1 MSKRPFFERIYTGE
15 GGIEFVSQR
24 RRWYGI
30 YAIILVICLVS
41 IIFRGFTL
49 GIDFEGGTKITMPA
63 GDVSKTEVADT
74 FHDATGVEAQQ
85 VQIIGSGNARNVEI
99 ESKHLNDDEISEA
112 REALFSKYHPKD
124 ASGKETPDSIG
135 DSTVSNSWGSTITHR
150 MALALIVFLA
160 LIFLYITVRFERDM
174 AIAAI
179 SALAVDA
186 IVVSGLYSIIGF
198 EVSPAS
204 IIGLLTVLSYS
215 LYDTVV
221 VFDKVHE
228 NTAGLTKTTTSTYA
242 EQANLAVNQTMMRS
256 ISTSL
261 FSILPIGAL
270 MVVAVWL
277 LGVGTLKDLS
287 LVQLL
292 GVIEGTF
299 SSIFLATPI
308 LVSLKS
314 RQKKY
319 AEHTKRVEES
329 RKAESRNQEDE
340 RVVVTSGGSE
350 IRTNEGAD
358 SESAEGSSSRRG
370 GSRIIRHS
378 DREPEAGRFHSR
390 EGGGASWRPE
400 DSRRRTNP
408 PFDGN

>member
-15 GGIEFVSQR
+15 GGIEFVSLR

-30 YAIILVICLVS
+30 YAIILAICLVS

-49 GIDFEGGTKITMPA
+49 GIDFEGGTKMTMPA

-74 FHDATGVEAQQ
+74 FHEATGVEAQQ

-112 REALFSKYHPKD
+112 REALFSKYHPKY
-124 ASGKETPDSIG
+124 ASGMETPDSIG
-135 DSTVSNSWGSTITHR
+135 DSTVCHSWGSTITHR
-150 MALALIVFLA
+150 MVLALVVFLT

-186 IVVSGLYSIIGF
+186 IVVLGLYSIIGF

-204 IIGLLTVLSYS
+204 VIGLLTVLSYS

-277 LGVGTLKDLS
+277 PGVGTLKDLS

-319 AEHTKRVEES
+319 SEHTKRVEES
-329 RKAESRNQEDE
+329 RKAESANQEAE
-340 RVVVTSGGSE
+340 RVAVTSDGSE
-350 IRTNEGAD
+350 ITPSESSD
-358 SESAEGSSSRRG
+358 SESSARSSRRRG
-370 GSRIIRHS
+370 SSRITHHS
-378 DREPEAGRFHSR
+378 DRDPEAGRFHSR
-390 EGGGASWRPE
+390 EGGGASWRP
-400 DSRRRTNP
+400 DDNRRRNNS

>member
-74 FHDATGVEAQQ
+74 FHEATGVEAQQ

-135 DSTVSNSWGSTITHR
+135 DSTMSNSWGSTITHR
-150 MALALIVFLA
+150 MVLALVVFLA

-186 IVVSGLYSIIGF
+186 LVVSGLYSIIGF

-204 IIGLLTVLSYS
+204 VIGLLTVLSYS

-261 FSILPIGAL
+261 FSVLPIGAL

-319 AEHTKRVEES
+319 SEHTKRVEES
-329 RKAESRNQEDE
+329 RKAESSNQENE
-340 RVVVTSGGSE
+340 LVAVTSDGSE
-350 IRTNEGAD
+350 ITPSESSD
-358 SESAEGSSSRRG
+358 SEPSAPASRRRGSS
-370 GSRIIRHS
+370 RIVHHS
-378 DREPEAGRFHSR
+378 DRDREAGRFHSR
-390 EGGGASWRPE
+390 EGGGASWRP
-400 DSRRRTNP
+400 DDNRRRNNS

>member
-15 GGIEFVSQR
+15 GGIEFVAQR

-74 FHDATGVEAQQ
+74 FHEATGVEAQQ

-135 DSTVSNSWGSTITHR
+135 DSNVSNSWGSTITHR
-150 MALALIVFLA
+150 MVLALIVFLA

-204 IIGLLTVLSYS
+204 VIGLLTVLSYS

-319 AEHTKRVEES
+319 SEHTKRVEES
-329 RKAESRNQEDE
+329 RKAESSNQEDE
-340 RVVVTSGGSE
+340 RVAVTSDGSE
-350 IRTNEGAD
+350 ITPSESSD
-358 SESAEGSSSRRG
+358 SEPSARSSRRR
-370 GSRIIRHS
+370 GSSRVVHHS
-378 DREPEAGRFHSR
+378 DRDPEAGRFHSR
-390 EGGGASWRPE
+390 EGGGASWRP
-400 DSRRRTNP
+400 DDNRRRNNS

>member
-74 FHDATGVEAQQ
+74 FHEATGVEAQQ

-135 DSTVSNSWGSTITHR
+135 DSTMSNSWGSTITHR
-150 MALALIVFLA
+150 MVLALVVFLA

-186 IVVSGLYSIIGF
+186 LVVSGLYSIIGF
-198 EVSPAS
+198 EVSQAS
-204 IIGLLTVLSYS
+204 VIGLLTVLSYS

-319 AEHTKRVEES
+319 SEHTKRVEES
-329 RKAESRNQEDE
+329 RKAESSNQENE
-340 RVVVTSGGSE
+340 LVAVTSDGSE
-350 IRTNEGAD
+350 ITPSESSD
-358 SESAEGSSSRRG
+358 SEPSARSSRRRG
-370 GSRIIRHS
+370 SSRIAHHS
-378 DREPEAGRFHSR
+378 DRDPEAGRFHSR
-390 EGGGASWRPE
+390 EGGGASWRP
-400 DSRRRTNP
+400 DNNRRRNNS

>member
-15 GGIEFVSQR
+15 GGIDFVSHR

-30 YAIILVICLVS
+30 YGVILAICLIS
-41 IIFRGFTL
+41 IIVRGFTL

-63 GDVSKTEVADT
+63 GAVSTTEVAGT
-74 FHDATGVEAQQ
+74 FHDATGVEAQH
-85 VQIIGSGNARNVEI
+85 VQIIGSGDARNVEI
-99 ESKHLNDDEISEA
+99 ESKHLNDKEISQA

-124 ASGKETPDSIG
+124 ATGKVTPDSIG
-135 DSTVSNSWGSTITHR
+135 DSTVSNSWGSTVTHR
-150 MALALIVFLA
+150 MVLALVVFLA

-174 AIAAI
+174 AISAI
-179 SALAVDA
+179 IALGIDA
-186 IVVSGLYSIIGF
+186 IVVLGLYSIVGF

-204 IIGLLTVLSYS
+204 VIGLLTVLSYS

-228 NTAGLTKTTTSTYA
+228 NTAGLTTTMTSTYP

-270 MVVAVWL
+270 MIVAVWL

-287 LVQLL
+287 LVQLI
-292 GVIEGTF
+292 GVVEGTF

-308 LVSLKS
+308 LVSLKA

-319 AEHTKRVEES
+319 AEHTKRVEAARRKGSVDHDEVLSPSDDTDLCDEAASTTRSGRPS
-329 RKAESRNQEDE
+329 RGRG
-340 RVVVTSGGSE
+340 T
-350 IRTNEGAD
+350 RTTYQQ
-358 SESAEGSSSRRG
+358 
-370 GSRIIRHS
+370 S
-378 DREPEAGRFHSR
+378 DRNFRADDFHSF
-390 EGGGASWRPE
+390 ESGGASWRPDVRRHHSSHGYDE
-400 DSRRRTNP
+400 D
-408 PFDGN
+408 

>member
-1 MSKRPFFERIYTGE
+1 M
-15 GGIEFVSQR
+15 
-24 RRWYGI
+24 
-30 YAIILVICLVS
+30 
-41 IIFRGFTL
+41 
-49 GIDFEGGTKITMPA
+49 
-63 GDVSKTEVADT
+63 
-74 FHDATGVEAQQ
+74 
-85 VQIIGSGNARNVEI
+85 EI

-135 DSTVSNSWGSTITHR
+135 DSTMSNSWGSTITHR
-150 MALALIVFLA
+150 MVLALVVFLA

-186 IVVSGLYSIIGF
+186 LVVSGLYSIIGF

-204 IIGLLTVLSYS
+204 VIGLLTVLSYS

-261 FSILPIGAL
+261 FSVLPIGAL

-319 AEHTKRVEES
+319 SEHTKRVEES
-329 RKAESRNQEDE
+329 RKAESSNQEDE
-340 RVVVTSGGSE
+340 RVAVTSDGSE
-350 IRTNEGAD
+350 ITPSESSD
-358 SESAEGSSSRRG
+358 SEPSARSSRRRG
-370 GSRIIRHS
+370 SSRIAHHS
-378 DREPEAGRFHSR
+378 DRDPEAGRFHSR
-390 EGGGASWRPE
+390 EGGGASWRP
-400 DSRRRTNP
+400 DDNRRRNNS

>member
-15 GGIEFVSQR
+15 GGIEFVAQR

-74 FHDATGVEAQQ
+74 FHEATGVEAQQ

-150 MALALIVFLA
+150 MVLALIVFLA

-204 IIGLLTVLSYS
+204 VIGLLTVLSYS

-261 FSILPIGAL
+261 FLILPIGAL

-292 GVIEGTF
+292 GVVEGTF

-319 AEHTKRVEES
+319 SEHTKRVEES
-329 RKAESRNQEDE
+329 RKAESANQEAE
-340 RVVVTSGGSE
+340 RVAVTSDGSE
-350 IRTNEGAD
+350 ITPSESSD
-358 SESAEGSSSRRG
+358 SEPSARSSRRR
-370 GSRIIRHS
+370 GSSRVVHHS
-378 DREPEAGRFHSR
+378 DRDPEAGRFHSR
-390 EGGGASWRPE
+390 EGGGASWRP
-400 DSRRRTNP
+400 DNNRRRNNS

>member
-15 GGIEFVSQR
+15 GGIEFVSLR

-30 YAIILVICLVS
+30 YAIILAICLVS

-49 GIDFEGGTKITMPA
+49 GIDFEGGTKMTMPA

-74 FHDATGVEAQQ
+74 FHEATGVEAQQ

-135 DSTVSNSWGSTITHR
+135 DSTVSNSWGSTSTHR
-150 MALALIVFLA
+150 MVLALVVFLT

-186 IVVSGLYSIIGF
+186 IVVLGLYSIIGF

-204 IIGLLTVLSYS
+204 VIGLLTVLSYS

-299 SSIFLATPI
+299 SSIFLATSI

-319 AEHTKRVEES
+319 SEHTKRVEES
-329 RKAESRNQEDE
+329 RKAESANQEAE
-340 RVVVTSGGSE
+340 RVAVTSDGSE
-350 IRTNEGAD
+350 ITPSESSD
-358 SESAEGSSSRRG
+358 SESSARSSRRRG
-370 GSRIIRHS
+370 SSRITHHS
-378 DREPEAGRFHSR
+378 DRDPEAGRFHSR
-390 EGGGASWRPE
+390 EGGGASWRP
-400 DSRRRTNP
+400 DDNRRRNNS